1 MAATRGAAGRVGVVE
16 RALLQNFAIPHPPSP
31 PPPPPLSHP
40 PPASPPPPPATR
52 HPPSAKPPSA
62 KPPSA
67 QPPTHHRALNFTV
80 ASFSPVSTFTEIGA
94 AMSEASS

>member
-1 MAATRGAAGRVGVVE
+1 MRATRGAAGRGGGVEKGFVSI
-16 RALLQNFAIPHPPSP
+16 FPPRP
-31 PPPPPLSHP
+31 PPPPPPPISHP
-40 PPASPPPPPATR
+40 PSAIRPPPSAIR